1 MKELKKLNERRQMLS
16 KVEKIL
22 CILFYIALIII
33 AYKQF

>member
-1 MKELKKLNERRQMLS
+1 MKELKKLNERRQMLN